1 MHSSAGRV
9 ISFVPLSAGGK
20 KKPLK
25 APKKGTTTGD
35 MDEEDKAFK
44 QKQREEQKQLK
55 EAATK
60 AAKGPI
66 GQGKNK
72 ITGKK

>member
-1 MHSSAGRV
+1 MSSRE
-9 ISFVPLSAGGK
+9 GGK

-25 APKKGTTTGD
+25 QPKKDKGEL
-35 MDEEDKAFK
+35 DEEDKAFK
-44 QKQREEQKQLK
+44 QKQQADQKALK
-55 EAATK
+55 EAAAK
-60 AAKGPI
+60 AKNGPI

>member
-1 MHSSAGRV
+1 MLTVWSET
-9 ISFVPLSAGGK
+9 GGK

-25 APKKGTTTGD
+25 APKKAATTGD
-35 MDEEDKAFK
+35 QDEEDKAFK
-44 QKQREEQKQLK
+44 LKQREEQKLLK
-55 EAATK
+55 EAAAK